1 MSNWYIKLGI
11 WVIVIGGIFAFLW
24 QRGYLARLATYIGET
39 REELRKC
46 TWPTLDELTGST
58 VVVMVA
64 MGLLAL
70 FTVGADLILARLIRL
85 ML

>member
-1 MSNWYIKLGI
+1 VSNWYIKLLI
-11 WVIVIGGIFAFLW
+11 WVAVVGVAFAIAW
-24 QRGYLARLATYIGET
+24 RKGYLARVADYVRET

-46 TWPTLDELTGST
+46 TWPSLEELKGST

-64 MGLLAL
+64 MGLLAA
-70 FTVGADLILARLIRL
+70 FTIGADFILSQLIRL

>member
-1 MSNWYIKLGI
+1 VSNWYIKLGI
-11 WVIVIGGIFAFLW
+11 WVVVIGGIFAFLW
-24 QRGYLARLATYIGET
+24 QRGYLARLAAYVGET

-46 TWPTLDELTGST
+46 TWPTLDELKGST

>member
-1 MSNWYIKLGI
+1 VNWYIKLLT
-11 WVIVIGGIFAFLW
+11 WVVVVGGVFAFLW
-24 QRGYLARLATYIGET
+24 RRGYLAKVTDYVRET

-46 TWPTLDELTGST
+46 AWPSFEELKGST

-64 MGLLAL
+64 MGLLAA
-70 FTVGADLILARLIRL
+70 FTIGADFILSQLIRL

>member
-1 MSNWYIKLGI
+1 VSNWYIKLLV
-11 WVIVIGGIFAFLW
+11 WVVVIGGVFAFTW
-24 QRGYLARLATYIGET
+24 RKGYLARIADYVRET

-46 TWPTLDELTGST
+46 TWPSFEELKGST

-64 MGLLAL
+64 MGLLAA
-70 FTVGADLILARLIRL
+70 FTIGADLVLRQLIQL